1 MQTFMRGK
9 GPRPRSS
16 SYSRQSPPKFTQPKP
31 TPPGR
36 LCFSGIPTGLYACR
50 VSADGHGPHSGT
62 VKIKPGVTASES
74 VFLMNRLVTVEWSVT
89 ETTIEDEY
97 EIESV
102 ATFETDVPA
111 PVVVFEPAGIVLP
124 SGMKAGDVHRGEFKM
139 TNQGLVQAESIRF
152 ELPENDPYFQF
163 ELADALPETLEA
175 KQTAVVAYRVV
186 CLKSLGDDQS
196 DGSGGDTECAQYTYE
211 ADIRVVAEATCADG
225 VPRDFYWDQ
234 KIKVPFDFC
243 YEVDEDGNI
252 ASEIDIGSDGAS
264 IDTSSYGVLNEPE
277 CAGGSKD
284 CILCSA
290 ERPSYEIE
298 IDRCALMDALL
309 FGSDP
314 LDAVTLK
321 VASPYKELRIFK
333 ETMVP
338 MEDTGSS
345 VDPLKG
351 EYIRSKTDLAVKVPG
366 GKIKIRRTYVGNR
379 WRIEPSRTNMLD
391 PGAPQLE
398 FETSGGEVEKIVRN
412 RAVYEKKADGLWTH
426 RDVYS
431 IVETPDGYRWED
443 KVGRYEENPDIG
455 GIFGTNAAGAR
466 GAAIALREAH
476 MDRVKVVAF
485 DATEFAVGLLRKGQ
499 VSRIIAQKPFDMG
512 YMAVAIAVAH
522 AKGFRSVPPRL
533 TTGYAVMDIDNIEQ
547 PEMARFF
554 YSPVERALKPPLKG
568 LTLAFVP
575 GTGAPFYI
583 TMHRGAGAA
592 ADLYGINLVRAD
604 PAAFNPEAQ
613 VPVIETI
620 LEENDVDYLITVPTD
635 KDALIP
641 VLRNIHDSGI
651 PVITADNFIGDGNYE
666 AGPVTF
672 PITYIGSDNIAGG
685 YLACS
690 ILALSNITGK
700 GAAMYIQNIRPGIS
714 TTDLRAKGCMAAA
727 RDFGL
732 DIVAVGYADTTGT
745 GNSQDFIVWSREHT
759 RAGIGGQSEYCGRV
773 RSQWLYGPGR
783 RRGRGRIRPG
793 RCGRSGFL

>member
-1 MQTFMRGK
+1 MANSKKLSAILFMGLVVAGLLFFTYRASETPPPPVETPPSTGETTAIPETPATPTAK
-9 GPRPRSS
+9 PAESAISTPRPSDPEVADKDIPPTITFIS
-16 SYSRQSPPKFTQPKP
+16 GSGDPLHITMLNGVRQSA
-31 TPPGR
+31 G
-36 LCFSGIPTGLYACR
+36 
-50 VSADGHGPHSGT
+50 D
-62 VKIKPGVTASES
+62 
-74 VFLMNRLVTVEWSVT
+74 
-89 ETTIEDEY
+89 
-97 EIESV
+97 
-102 ATFETDVPA
+102 
-111 PVVVFEPAGIVLP
+111 AGIEVI
-124 SGMKAGDVHRGEFKM
+124 AR
-139 TNQGLVQAESIRF
+139 I
-152 ELPENDPYFQF
+152 
-163 ELADALPETLEA
+163 PETFDPDVQIPLIEEMTARGDIGYIIVAPADRDRLIPVLERA
-175 KQTAVVAYRVV
+175 HRAGIFVITVDAFI
-186 CLKSLGDDQS
+186 GD
-196 DGSGGDTECAQYTYE
+196 GDYE
-211 ADIRVVAEATCADG
+211 NGPVTF
-225 VPRDFYWDQ
+225 PL
-234 KIKVPFDFC
+234 
-243 YEVDEDGNI
+243 
-252 ASEIDIGSDGAS
+252 SHIGSDNFRGGFNACEALADMSGEGAG
-264 IDTSSYGVLNEPE
+264 IYIENVRPGISSTDQREAGCRAATAAAGLEVVGV
-277 CAGGSKD
+277 G
-284 CILCSA
+284 
-290 ERPSYEIE
+290 
-298 IDRCALMDALL
+298 
-309 FGSDP
+309 
-314 LDAVTLK
+314 
-321 VASPYKELRIFK
+321 
-333 ETMVP
+333 
-338 MEDTGSS
+338 
-345 VDPLKG
+345 
-351 EYIRSKTDLAVKVPG
+351 
-366 GKIKIRRTYVGNR
+366 
-379 WRIEPSRTNMLD
+379 
-391 PGAPQLE
+391 
-398 FETSGGEVEKIVRN
+398 
-412 RAVYEKKADGLWTH
+412 
-426 RDVYS
+426 YS
-431 IVETPDGYRWED
+431 ED
-443 KVGRYEENPDIG
+443 KVDLARTHTLVALAENPDIG

-466 GAAIALREAH
+466 GAAIAVREAD

-547 PEMARFF
+547 PETARFF
-554 YSPVERALKPPLKG
+554 YSSVERALKPPLKD

-666 AGPVTF
+666 VGPVTF

-732 DIVAVGYADTTGT
+732 DIVAVDYADTTGT

-759 RAGIGGQSEYCGRV
+759 RRALADNPNIVGVFGVNGYTAQGAGEAVVESGLGGAVEVASFDASTWTVELLRKRTVTQVVAQKPADMGYFAV
-773 RSQWLYGPGR
+773 LAAIAHA
-783 RRGRGRIRPG
+783 RGVGSFPARWVT
-793 RCGRSGFL
+793 GFAVINNTNMDDPNFTRFIYQNE